1 MENGYKRLK
10 IWLASKELVKI
21 VYTKIR
27 LFPKEEQFALCD
39 QLRRAVVSIPS
50 NIAEG
55 YGRDTHKDFAHFLSL
70 ARGSLFEVDTQLSVA
85 VDLGYMK
92 PDVGLENS
100 IEELSKMIAS
110 FRTRL
115 LTSPTPP
122 PTPRPALSTPI
133 PHSAL
138 STPHSAP
145 PSRTL
150 H

>member
-85 VDLGYMK
+85 VDLGSMK

-115 LTSPTPP
+115 LTSPTP
-122 PTPRPALSTPI
+122 T

-138 STPHSAP
+138 STQHSSHITYHSDYSAF
-145 PSRTL
+145 SE
-150 H
+150 

>member
-1 MENGYKRLK
+1 METGYKRLK
-10 IWLASKELVKI
+10 IWQLVKI

-85 VDLGYMK
+85 VDLGSMK

-115 LTSPTPP
+115 LTSPTP
-122 PTPRPALSTPI
+122 T

-138 STPHSAP
+138 RTPH
-145 PSRTL
+145 
-150 H
+150 

>member
-115 LTSPTPP
+115 LTSPTPTPHSAPHP
-122 PTPRPALSTPI
+122 PHPALSTP
-133 PHSAL
+133 H
-138 STPHSAP
+138 
-145 PSRTL
+145 
-150 H
+150 

>member
-1 MENGYKRLK
+1 METGYKRLK
-10 IWLASKELVKI
+10 IWQLVKI

-85 VDLGYMK
+85 VDLGSMK

-115 LTSPTPP
+115 LTSPTP
-122 PTPRPALSTPI
+122 T

-138 STPHSAP
+138 STQHSSHITYHSDYSAF
-145 PSRTL
+145 SE
-150 H
+150 

>member
-1 MENGYKRLK
+1 METGYKRLK
-10 IWLASKELVKI
+10 IWQLVKI

-100 IEELSKMIAS
+100 IEELSKMIAT

-115 LTSPTPP
+115 LTSPTP
-122 PTPRPALSTPI
+122 T

-138 STPHSAP
+138 
-145 PSRTL
+145 RTQ

>member
-1 MENGYKRLK
+1 METGYKRLK
-10 IWLASKELVKI
+10 IWQLVKI

-115 LTSPTPP
+115 LTSPTPH
-122 PTPRPALSTPI
+122 PALSTSP
-133 PHSAL
+133 PAPRTQHSAL
-138 STPHSAP
+138 STQHSAL
-145 PSRTL
+145 T
-150 H
+150 

>member
-10 IWLASKELVKI
+10 IWQLVKI

-115 LTSPTPP
+115 LTSPTP
-122 PTPRPALSTPI
+122 T

-138 STPHSAP
+138 RTPH
-145 PSRTL
+145 
-150 H
+150 

>member
-1 MENGYKRLK
+1 METGYKRLK
-10 IWLASKELVKI
+10 IWQLVKI

-115 LTSPTPP
+115 LTSPTP
-122 PTPRPALSTPI
+122 T

-138 STPHSAP
+138 RTPH
-145 PSRTL
+145 
-150 H
+150 

>member
-1 MENGYKRLK
+1 METGYKRLK
-10 IWLASKELVKI
+10 IWQLVKI

-115 LTSPTPP
+115 LTSPTP
-122 PTPRPALSTPI
+122 T

-138 STPHSAP
+138 RPQHSAL
-145 PSRTL
+145 T
-150 H
+150 